1 MIHFAAVVKVKKK
14 TENNEGV
21 VDLVTKILDSPT
33 TLNTREIF
41 DRKTS
46 YASFLYL
53 FGTCMVPAAKLKK
66 MVCENQYEFESIIS
80 AEDEALAITILENN
94 VAKWSAE
101 VNKMLEIHPTN
112 PDILR
117 LSVFSKEEKKDLPPS
132 KFTMG
137 TKETSNN
144 LRSGWNDEGKLRF
157 FMLLKTCSE
166 FRLDKNKYEEFKNEA
181 LFQFGSNYDERSR
194 KRARTTSDEESDEGV
209 QELLEK
215 EDTLQKY
222 YEEHFNQ
229 ARFSV

>member
-41 DRKTS
+41 DRKSS

-66 MVCENQYEFESIIS
+66 MVCEKQHEFENIIS

-117 LSVFSKEEKKDLPPS
+117 VSVFSKGKKRSTTVQIHNGDQ
-132 KFTMG
+132 G
-137 TKETSNN
+137 N
-144 LRSGWNDEGKLRF
+144 L
-157 FMLLKTCSE
+157 
-166 FRLDKNKYEEFKNEA
+166 
-181 LFQFGSNYDERSR
+181 Q
-194 KRARTTSDEESDEGV
+194 
-209 QELLEK
+209 QP
-215 EDTLQKY
+215 
-222 YEEHFNQ
+222 
-229 ARFSV
+229 